1 MTKIVDSEPP
11 KTVSELTNIQ
21 RWEDDGGAVS
31 VGGHPISNVAE
42 TSASLSMGGA
52 KNDLFSTE
60 YPVAC
65 YVGSVP

>member
-31 VGGHPISNVAE
+31 VGGHPISHAAETNTSQPVNVAKNGIFNQ
-42 TSASLSMGGA
+42 TSI
-52 KNDLFSTE
+52 T
-60 YPVAC
+60 
-65 YVGSVP
+65 